1 MSNEPGL
8 TLGRLVAA
16 ERNALAA
23 IEAVKNLMEKTNG
36 YTSRIQ
42 RLETENLDLKRELNV
57 LRAMMYGN
65 RGGGPTSTG

>member
-23 IEAVKNLMEKTNG
+23 LQAAKRLTQENADLRDKVTNMQKETILMRDQISAMQVQMAG
-36 YTSRIQ
+36 LRGSGA
-42 RLETENLDLKRELNV
+42 TER
-57 LRAMMYGN
+57 
-65 RGGGPTSTG
+65 